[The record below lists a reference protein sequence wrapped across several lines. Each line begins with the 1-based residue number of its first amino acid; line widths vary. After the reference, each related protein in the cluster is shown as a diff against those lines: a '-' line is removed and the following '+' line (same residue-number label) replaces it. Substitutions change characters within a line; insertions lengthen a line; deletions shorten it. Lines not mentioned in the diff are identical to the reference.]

1 MVKRLPKRDHPGQK
15 WFSVMTEEQTVT
27 IFQSYEKIEQR
38 FKIKCT
44 DSGEKKGQTKPQLNI
59 SQENCLKETK

>member
-1 MVKRLPKRDHPGQK
+1 
-15 WFSVMTEEQTVT
+15 MTEEQTVT

>member
-1 MVKRLPKRDHPGQK
+1 
-15 WFSVMTEEQTVT
+15 MTEEQRVT
-27 IFQSYEKIEQR
+27 IFQSYEKTEQR

-44 DSGEKKGQTKPQLNI
+44 NSEEKKGQTKPQLSI